1 MAISQLLTSKTHKQI
16 GDKRRQLAA
25 RKTPV
30 IREQART
37 EPRQAAPV
45 TGQVPTPNIHEY
57 WEHFQTS
64 GGSLVGESAEVLY
77 KIAYGEHC
85 EDSYSSLLSKVVEHF
100 SDPVCKDKKRKM
112 GGGRAKPKNPRN
124 RASEKVNTYRK
135 HQDLYRKDKKALATL
150 ILDGKEVS
158 DKCGLD
164 PTLVEATYQERFGGK
179 SQEVDLSSYPG
190 AKPADNWTLLKPFSP
205 REIRDAFKR
214 AKKDTAAVPDG
225 IEVKSLIAKDPEGCL
240 LTNLFNSF
248 LARRKVPEIFKH
260 NRSILLPKGSEGLEN
275 INNWRPL
282 TISSVLLRLYT
293 NLLARRVLATF
304 DLNPRQRGFIA
315 ASGCSENSF
324 LLSEMTEH
332 AKKIMNLCVTF
343 LDLAKA
349 FDTVSHRH
357 IVAGLRRFQA
367 SEQFVEMIE
376 DLCSGPPR
384 HSKLAPMRRDRYR
397 SPEASSREILC
408 YRCYSI

>member
-1 MAISQLLTSKTHKQI
+1 M
-16 GDKRRQLAA
+16 
-25 RKTPV
+25 
-30 IREQART
+30 
-37 EPRQAAPV
+37 
-45 TGQVPTPNIHEY
+45 
-57 WEHFQTS
+57 
-64 GGSLVGESAEVLY
+64 
-77 KIAYGEHC
+77 
-85 EDSYSSLLSKVVEHF
+85 
-100 SDPVCKDKKRKM
+100 
-112 GGGRAKPKNPRN
+112 
-124 RASEKVNTYRK
+124 
-135 HQDLYRKDKKALATL
+135 
-150 ILDGKEVS
+150 
-158 DKCGLD
+158 
-164 PTLVEATYQERFGGK
+164 
-179 SQEVDLSSYPG
+179 
-190 AKPADNWTLLKPFSP
+190 
-205 REIRDAFKR
+205 
-214 AKKDTAAVPDG
+214 PDG

-240 LTNLFNSF
+240 LANLFNSF
-248 LARRKVPEIFKH
+248 LARRNVPEIFKH

-275 INNWRPL
+275 VNNWRPL
-282 TISSVLLRLYT
+282 TFSSVLLRLYT

-384 HSKLAPMRRDRYR
+384 HSKLAPVRRDRYR